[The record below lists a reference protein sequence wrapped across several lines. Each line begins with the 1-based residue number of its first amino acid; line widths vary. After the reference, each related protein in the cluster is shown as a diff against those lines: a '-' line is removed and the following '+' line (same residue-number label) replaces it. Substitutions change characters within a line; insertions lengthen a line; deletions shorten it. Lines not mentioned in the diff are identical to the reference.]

1 MQPRSGDAATYGP
14 QKAAR
19 SVSETGPCLQ
29 GLLLWGP
36 SGPSGGAGL
45 GPGSQEQLGPNT
57 ARPQASAPS
66 EASGPARRRL
76 RLGRG
81 ASPAASSASPS
92 VAAILTRAGA
102 ASGPLCGVGARP
114 LKVHV
119 HLGPCDVTSLGNG
132 AVVDTAIKMGSCWRG
147 GPGEKRRRHTGARP
161 PPSPRRWSRNQRRL
175 HEPGTHR
182 SPEARRGAWGRG
194 SRAASE
200 GTSPAHTWPLGSGPA
215 EWERVGGRGA
225 SRPVCGAWARPASAA
240 EAAGADACVAR
251 RLCLA

>member
-66 EASGPARRRL
+66 EASGPARRCL

-119 HLGPCDVTSLGNG
+119 HLGPHDVTSLGNG
-132 AVVDTAIKMGSCWRG
+132 AVVDTAIKIGSCWRG

-161 PPSPRRWSRNQRRL
+161 PPTPAMEQESETPPRAGDPQVARSQERGLGQRLPRGLRRNQPCSHLALGLR
-175 HEPGTHR
+175 
-182 SPEARRGAWGRG
+182 ARRVGAGR
-194 SRAASE
+194 RPRSE
-200 GTSPAHTWPLGSGPA
+200 PPSVWRLGTAGLSSGGSG
-215 EWERVGGRGA
+215 
-225 SRPVCGAWARPASAA
+225 S
-240 EAAGADACVAR
+240 
-251 RLCLA
+251 